1 MKKVTSLGHNSIV
14 QVFFLEQTSELQC
27 ILYVVPSI
35 LLQEYSKDMYR
46 NVHAINAINIYC
58 FMQLMQLIFTASSRT
73 LLNETPFSLAS
84 V

>member
-1 MKKVTSLGHNSIV
+1 MKKVTSSGHNSIV

-35 LLQEYSKDMYR
+35 LLQEYSKDMYK
-46 NVHAINAINIYC
+46 NVHAINIYC